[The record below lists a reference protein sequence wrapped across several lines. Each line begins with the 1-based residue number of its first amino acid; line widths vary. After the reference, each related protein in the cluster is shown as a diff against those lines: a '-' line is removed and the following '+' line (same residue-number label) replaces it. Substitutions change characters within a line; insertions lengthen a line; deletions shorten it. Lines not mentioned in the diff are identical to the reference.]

1 MNDVDEAY
9 AVIERLERIHRLD
22 AEGAHPKT
30 LIAELRELVRE
41 AEDWVRA
48 EGEPERAAAAVERC
62 REALEHR
69 ILAV

>member
-1 MNDVDEAY
+1 MDEAY
-9 AVIERLERIHRLD
+9 AVIERLDRIHRLES
-22 AEGAHPKT
+22 EGAHSKT

-48 EGEPERAAAAVERC
+48 EGQPDRAAAAVERC
-62 REALEHR
+62 KEALEQR

>member
-1 MNDVDEAY
+1 
-9 AVIERLERIHRLD
+9 VIERLDRIHRLES
-22 AEGAHPKT
+22 EGAHSKT

-48 EGEPERAAAAVERC
+48 EGQPDRAAAAVERC
-62 REALEHR
+62 KEALEQR

>member
-1 MNDVDEAY
+1 VNHVDEAY
-9 AVIERLERIHRLD
+9 AVIDRLERIHRLD
-22 AEGAHPKT
+22 AEGAHAKT

-62 REALEHR
+62 RDALEHR
-69 ILAV
+69 ILGV

>member
-1 MNDVDEAY
+1 MDEAY
-9 AVIERLERIHRLD
+9 AVIERLDRIHRLD
-22 AEGAHPKT
+22 SEGAHPKA

-48 EGEPERAAAAVERC
+48 EGEPERAAAAVDRC
-62 REALEHR
+62 KEALEQR